1 MKFYEWG
8 NYLQHL
14 RSRKLPNGKFGNVLS
29 EFHLNGRSDR
39 ELEGGIMYAWFKSG
53 ASWVAF
59 SDPEID
65 KALDA
70 TITIV
75 NPEKRKEA
83 LNKLQRQIQAAAPWI
98 FLWEQHDLYG
108 VSDRLIWEPRAD
120 EQIYL
125 FEAKV
130 KR

>member
-1 MKFYEWG
+1 
-8 NYLQHL
+8 
-14 RSRKLPNGKFGNVLS
+14 
-29 EFHLNGRSDR
+29 
-39 ELEGGIMYAWFKSG
+39 MYAWFKSG

-70 TITIV
+70 AITIV

-108 VSDRLIWEPRAD
+108 VSDKLIWEPRAD

-130 KR
+130 KK